1 MNNTVNIVWFRQ
13 DLRKEDNPAL
23 FKAAENDAT
32 IFPIYILDDE
42 NADRWSMGEASRWWL
57 HKSLYSLN
65 KSLNGNLHFF
75 IGKADQIIPDL
86 IDKTKAT
93 GVYWNRC
100 YEPWRITRDKKIK
113 TSLLNN
119 NIKVRSFNGSLL
131 FEPPNIK
138 KANDTPYKV
147 FTPFY
152 KKGCLENGPAP
163 RELFTSP
170 PKLIFEKN
178 FSSKQL
184 SDLNLLP
191 SVTWYRDMENTWS
204 PGEQGA
210 HERLNNFLKQG
221 IQNYKIGRNRPDKE
235 FVSRLSG
242 HLHFGEISPHQA
254 WFRAKALKHS
264 SATKDSIEHFLS
276 ELGWREFS
284 NNLLYYWQQLPENNL
299 QKKFDRFPWLDNSK
313 SLERWQHGLT
323 GYPIVDAGMR
333 QLWKTGYM
341 HNRVRMVTGS
351 FLVKNLMLH
360 WQHGERWFWDT
371 LLDADLANNSAS
383 WQWIAGCGADAA
395 PFFRIFN
402 PVVQGE
408 KFDPNGDYI
417 REYIPEISEI
427 PTKFIHKPWEAPE
440 DILLKAG
447 ITLGKDYPL
456 PIVDLKLSRE
466 RALSAFK
473 NLGEK
478 N

>member
-1 MNNTVNIVWFRQ
+1 MDNILNIVWFRQ
-13 DLRKEDNPAL
+13 DLRIEDNPAL
-23 FKAAENDAT
+23 FKAAENA
-32 IFPIYILDDE
+32 IILPIYILDDE
-42 NADRWSMGEASRWWL
+42 NANDWCMGEASRWWL
-57 HKSLYSLN
+57 QKSLQSLN
-65 KSLNGNLHFF
+65 KSLNGNLHLFN
-75 IGKADQIIPDL
+75 GKADEIIPDL
-86 IDKTKAT
+86 IEKTDAT
-93 GVYWNRC
+93 GIYWNRC
-100 YEPWRITRDKKIK
+100 YEPWRISRDKKIK
-113 TSLLNN
+113 AELLTN

-138 KANDTPYKV
+138 KADDTPYKV

-152 KKGCLENGPAP
+152 KKGCVENGPPP
-163 RELFTSP
+163 RELVTNL
-170 PKLIFEKN
+170 PKLIFKKN
-178 FSSKQL
+178 ISSKNLSNLSLL
-184 SDLNLLP
+184 SDIP
-191 SVTWYRDMENTWS
+191 WYRHMEEIWS
-204 PGEQGA
+204 PGEKGA
-210 HERLNNFLKQG
+210 NERLNQFLEHG

-235 FVSRLSG
+235 FVSRLG
-242 HLHFGEISPHQA
+242 AHFHFGELSPHQA
-254 WFRAKALKHS
+254 WFRVKNLTQS
-264 SATKDSIEHFLS
+264 SDTKDSIEHFLS

-284 NNLLYYWQQLPENNL
+284 NNLLYYWQELPENNL
-299 QKKFDRFPWLDNSK
+299 QKKFDRFPWINDSTNLK
-313 SLERWQHGLT
+313 KWQHGLT

-351 FLVKNLMLH
+351 FLVKNLMLD
-360 WQHGERWFWDT
+360 WRHGERWFWDT

-402 PVVQGE
+402 PIVQGE
-408 KFDPNGDYI
+408 KFDPNGDYV
-417 REYIPEISEI
+417 REYIPELSQI

-447 ITLGKDYPL
+447 IILDKDYPL

-473 NLGEK
+473 SLSEN